1 MLRIAVLAF
10 FLGLMVAP
18 SFAQTKQKVIFDCD
32 LGDDIDDAF
41 ALALV
46 VANDQFDVLGITT
59 TYGRTDDRAELAC
72 KMLYEL
78 GLEKIPVAVGRNTSS
93 TSERANW
100 YAPQYYWAKGFNK
113 VKPIQK
119 PAADF
124 IIEQIRKYPNE
135 VVVISVGPV
144 TNMADVIKKDPQALK
159 MAKKVYAMF
168 GSFYI
173 GYNYSPTIN
182 KEWNVVA
189 DVESAKTFVN
199 NSGINIIYAGLDI
212 TTFVK
217 ADKAYREKMLY
228 RQSPLTNGILGL
240 HSLWNYNNDPTLF
253 DAVAVGMVLWP
264 DLFKTKPMHV
274 IVDNEGYTRMDESKT
289 PNGEVGVSIDKEG
302 FLKRLMEVYM
312 KQNLGRY

>member
-1 MLRIAVLAF
+1 MLRTLLLSLL
-10 FLGLMVAP
+10 LGLVLVP
-18 SFAQTKQKVIFDCD
+18 SLAQTKQKVIFDCD

-41 ALALV
+41 ALGLV
-46 VANDQFDVLGITT
+46 LATDQFEVLGITT
-59 TYGRTDDRAELAC
+59 TYGRTHDRAELAC

-78 GLEKIPVAVGRNTSS
+78 GLERIPVAVGRNTSS
-93 TSERANW
+93 SSERANW
-100 YAPQYYWAKGFNK
+100 YADQYLWSKGFNK

-189 DVESAKTFVN
+189 DIESAKTFVN
-199 NSGINIIYAGLDI
+199 NSGIPITYAGLDI

-217 ADKAYREKMLY
+217 ADKAYREKLLY
-228 RQSPLTNGILGL
+228 RQSPLTNAMLGL

-253 DAVAVGMVLWP
+253 DVVAVGMVLWP
-264 DLFKTKPMHV
+264 DLFQTKPAHV
-274 IVDNEGYTRMDESKT
+274 VVDNEGFTRMDAGKA
-289 PNGEVGVSIDKEG
+289 PNGDIGVSINKEE
-302 FLKRLMEVYM
+302 FLKRLMNVYLR
-312 KQNLGRY
+312 QNLGRY